1 MLVYYMCGL
10 REAAAEQAAR
20 ELGLP
25 PSYQNEDTAF
35 DNPSWSL
42 YRYWLQDGKS
52 TRTAETCRISR
63 ESLRAYTEY

>member
-20 ELGLP
+20 ALGLP
-25 PSYQNEDTAF
+25 PSYQNENTAF

-42 YRYWLQDGKS
+42 
-52 TRTAETCRISR
+52 
-63 ESLRAYTEY
+63 